1 MASSTCNKQLALC
14 LVASLVAGCAIMPS
28 QPSGDSGVAQQ
39 QDAQPG
45 LSKAQMATFKE
56 GAAALAAGNAD
67 KAAAIFKRL
76 TKVAPGV
83 AAVHANLGTALMMRG
98 DYALA
103 AAAFERATALNPD
116 LVEAYVRLGVAR
128 RHIGQFQKAEAAYKA
143 ALARDPDNR
152 YAHLNL
158 GILYD
163 VYLRKPQ
170 QALAHYR
177 RFQKLSAKP
186 DKEVAKWI
194 KDLKRRL

>member
-14 LVASLVAGCAIMPS
+14 LVAGLLTGCAIMPS
-28 QPSGDSGVAQQ
+28 QPTADGQMAPRQGT
-39 QDAQPG
+39 QPG

-56 GAAALAAGNAD
+56 GATALAAGNAD
-67 KAAAIFKRL
+67 RAVAIFQRL
-76 TKVAPGV
+76 TKAAPGV

-163 VYLRKPQ
+163 VYLQKPQ
-170 QALAHYR
+170 QALAHYQ

-194 KDLKRRL
+194 RHLKQRL